1 MYVCLPVCIHLCCS
15 MEKKGCVALNLSK
28 IEDMQTRLQS
38 NLEAIG
44 MLNQQVSA
52 RPHARTHTDTHKNTY
67 TPGPDSP
74 FTRQIQTHTHT
85 PAHLLLSS
93 HRRGSFHASNFKH
106 TSALTQRR
114 TQTSISSSYDKS
126 EKSAAGWG
134 AGCRGV
140 VWGSGV
146 CVCAGGGTNRIGKR
160 QWRSFPLVNDF
171 PFMKL
176 RERCIS
182 IQPCWS
188 LHDSIGK
195 WPAVIKQC
203 GGKNTEEY
211 SWEMLTFFTVLSF
224 TRVNKSPKKR
234 QIKST
239 PQPPQFSKTPG
250 PRERLTRLLLVCE
263 VACWLTGYDKS
274 WYLLK
279 F

>member
-15 MEKKGCVALNLSK
+15 MENKGCVALNLSK

-52 RPHARTHTDTHKNTY
+52 RPHART
-67 TPGPDSP
+67 
-74 FTRQIQTHTHT
+74 QTHTRTRTHRVLTVLLPDRYKHT
-85 PAHLLLSS
+85 PTHRPTCCWAHTEEEAFMRPTSNTQAHL
-93 HRRGSFHASNFKH
+93 HRGARRHPFPLPTIKVKNRQRGGVRDVG
-106 TSALTQRR
+106 TWCG
-114 TQTSISSSYDKS
+114 
-126 EKSAAGWG
+126 EV
-134 AGCRGV
+134 GC
-140 VWGSGV
+140 V
-146 CVCAGGGTNRIGKR
+146 CVRGGGTNRIGKR